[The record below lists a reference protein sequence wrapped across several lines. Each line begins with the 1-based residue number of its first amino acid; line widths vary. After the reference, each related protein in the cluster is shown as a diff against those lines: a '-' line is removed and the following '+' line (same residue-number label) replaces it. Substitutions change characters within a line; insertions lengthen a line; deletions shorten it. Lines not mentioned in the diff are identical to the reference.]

1 MPTSPQPTATVE
13 APETEEA
20 AIASM
25 SDEQLA
31 MLDPETLSDEELDE
45 LLIREITIDGMCGV
59 Y

>member
-25 SDEQLA
+25 SDE
-31 MLDPETLSDEELDE
+31 ELDE